1 MIHNKPTPADL
12 SCSDCTEYIKPV
24 GCTALECP
32 YLAERIEA
40 GVVGYQEILANTF
53 PFHKVLMFRLQRL
66 IKYFSGT
73 MWRDDS
79 HKQRFHLAATC
90 CDYQC
95 ATNTYYAAL
104 YLLTADEPL
113 YKRCSRCFMRTC
125 ETSRVVMCIENIDIQ
140 GISPLDYTLY
150 SYARKLNAGE
160 TDFSVTELID
170 GWSVP
175 HEVFRYIVN
184 AVMIAKHGVA
194 VLNITKTTTE
204 MIETEDAEDGSIQS

>member
-1 MIHNKPTPADL
+1 MLHTKPTPEEVD
-12 SCSDCTEYIKPV
+12 CRYCTEYFKGECKAP
-24 GCTALECP
+24 TCP
-32 YLAERIEA
+32 YLAERIEVGA
-40 GVVGYQEILANTF
+40 VGYQEMLTNTF
-53 PFHKVLMFRLQRL
+53 PYHKVLMFRLQRL
-66 IKYFSGT
+66 IKYFPGT

-104 YLLTADEPL
+104 YLLTADEPM
-113 YKRCSRCFMRTC
+113 YKRCSRCFMRSGLC
-125 ETSRVVMCIENIDIQ
+125 MENIDIQ

-160 TDFSVTELID
+160 TDFPVTELID

-175 HEVFRYIVN
+175 SEVFRYIVN
-184 AVMIAKHGVA
+184 AVMIGKHGVA

>member
-12 SCSDCTEYIKPV
+12 SCSICNEYIKPV
-24 GCTALECP
+24 GCTAPECP

-40 GVVGYQEILANTF
+40 GVVGYQEMLANTF
-53 PFHKVLMFRLQRL
+53 PYHKVLMFRLQRI
-66 IKYFSGT
+66 IKYFPGT

-113 YKRCSRCFMRTC
+113 YKRCSRCFMRSGLC
-125 ETSRVVMCIENIDIQ
+125 MENIDIQ

-150 SYARKLNAGE
+150 AYARKLNAGE
-160 TDFSVTELID
+160 TDFPVTELID
-170 GWSVP
+170 GWSVSP
-175 HEVFRYIVN
+175 EVFRYIVN
-184 AVMIAKHGVA
+184 AVMVAKHGVA

>member
-1 MIHNKPTPADL
+1 MRRNGSRTHIFTQFTPSKL
-12 SCSDCTEYIKPV
+12 
-24 GCTALECP
+24 
-32 YLAERIEA
+32 
-40 GVVGYQEILANTF
+40 NTSS
-53 PFHKVLMFRLQRL
+53 Q
-66 IKYFSGT
+66 
-73 MWRDDS
+73 RDDS

-95 ATNTYYAAL
+95 ATNSYYTAL

-113 YKRCSRCFMRTC
+113 YKRCSRCFMRSGLC
-125 ETSRVVMCIENIDIQ
+125 MENIDIQ

-150 SYARKLNAGE
+150 AYARKLNTGE

-175 HEVFRYIVN
+175 PEVFRYIVN
-184 AVMIAKHGVA
+184 AIMVAKHGVA

-204 MIETEDAEDGSIQS
+204 SDKSANKNQEGD